1 MKKGQVKLNSFQKA
15 VKKKVGKQVLKQ
27 VLNRE
32 LVVHQRIF
40 FKPPNLINLSKIAI
54 FIQKFKIVILKIQIL
69 KAVKMQRKQTK
80 KQNNQLKVKLQL
92 KQFNKRKI
100 KHIQIIKQLLK
111 LKEAVIIDEKA
122 LQKLVKKMV
131 VQMAEIVVLKLRKN
145 VELLN
150 NQVVAILKILF

>member
-1 MKKGQVKLNSFQKA
+1 
-15 VKKKVGKQVLKQ
+15 
-27 VLNRE
+27 
-32 LVVHQRIF
+32 
-40 FKPPNLINLSKIAI
+40 
-54 FIQKFKIVILKIQIL
+54 
-69 KAVKMQRKQTK
+69 MQRKQTK

>member
-1 MKKGQVKLNSFQKA
+1 
-15 VKKKVGKQVLKQ
+15 
-27 VLNRE
+27 
-32 LVVHQRIF
+32 
-40 FKPPNLINLSKIAI
+40 
-54 FIQKFKIVILKIQIL
+54 
-69 KAVKMQRKQTK
+69 
-80 KQNNQLKVKLQL
+80 VKLQL